1 MTPGIST
8 ISSPRNTPDF
18 RPSKKPYYLSI
29 YLSIYEKIICSKY
42 ALRCVFRNLKK
53 HRFLTPKNHPSKPPK
68 TDRFNPRLKPTCQT
82 PLKINFSPLIW
93 ALKRLYCLSCRK
105 IPTRALSPFKSDFWR
120 IIKKQR
126 YNRLCGEPSLLP
138 YGLKGIGCD
147 KGSGISP
154 KATCDR
160 KWRTI
165 LATAV
170 YSCLIITISFLI
182 FNIPSAYAGT
192 LEPASAPAPTMKT
205 LTDIRNR
212 ISSGTAAGAHSL
224 APASA
229 PGPTGFTLQEIY
241 DALPAGSS
249 VPIAVSSEVV
259 TGKTFILRSGGV
271 LVFSTGTLINTA
283 GMPDTDQASS
293 YTTTF
298 GEDHDYQPAAT
309 QMSYTDNGDG
319 TITDNRTGL
328 MWLKDANQYNGGAA
342 QTWEAALSGCEG
354 FTYAGYTDWRL
365 PNVKELITI
374 VRYEGSAPYIN
385 TTYFLNTQ
393 SNYYWT
399 STTYVPTTTYAMFVN
414 FGSGSVNVSTK
425 TNTYYVRPVR
435 GGP

>member
-1 MTPGIST
+1 M
-8 ISSPRNTPDF
+8 N
-18 RPSKKPYYLSI
+18 SKKS
-29 YLSIYEKIICSKY
+29 
-42 ALRCVFRNLKK
+42 
-53 HRFLTPKNHPSKPPK
+53 
-68 TDRFNPRLKPTCQT
+68 RLKCSET
-82 PLKINFSPLIW
+82 L
-93 ALKRLYCLSCRK
+93 LKRSKCRLQFLVLNFRVFAVFAFTIFCFLFSTFCL
-105 IPTRALSPFKSDFWR
+105 
-120 IIKKQR
+120 
-126 YNRLCGEPSLLP
+126 
-138 YGLKGIGCD
+138 
-147 KGSGISP
+147 
-154 KATCDR
+154 
-160 KWRTI
+160 
-165 LATAV
+165 
-170 YSCLIITISFLI
+170 
-182 FNIPSAYAGT
+182 YAGT

-241 DALPAGSS
+241 DALPAGST

-293 YTTTF
+293 YTGTF

-328 MWLKDANQYNGGAA
+328 MWLKDANQYNGGAT

-399 STTYVPTTTYAMFVN
+399 STTYVPITTYAMIVLFDNGLVN
-414 FGSGSVNVSTK
+414 Y
-425 TNTYYVRPVR
+425 TNKANNYYVRPVR